1 MNNDYLNRQNNYSM
15 KKTFLFALLIV
26 TTTIL
31 SAQTSLQGKIT
42 DEDTGEELFGANVVA
57 MQEGALIAGVSAD
70 LDGNYSIQLDPG
82 TYDIEVSYL
91 GLPTKK
97 VKGVVIKAGQANKLD
112 VALGG
117 DAAGINLDMV
127 IVTEYKVPLI
137 EQDNTTSCRVIT
149 QQDIQNLPTKDVRA
163 LAATAA
169 GLKSADGGDGV
180 TVHSTRGHAT
190 DYYIDGIR
198 VRNSKGLIPQSEI
211 EQTNEFPIEWQ
222 PRDPNATIRRNQG
235 VPAAFA
241 DDWEQTIWEQENT
254 LERLERRLPPAHDP
268 IDFREEYT
276 KIVENTFVRSVNEP
290 YSTFS
295 IDVDRAAYAIVRR
308 DIRNGQQPADDV
320 ARTEEMVNYFN
331 YDYPQPQEKVPFAIY
346 TELGECPWN
355 KTHQLLHVGLQGEK
369 MRFEETEGSNLV
381 FLIDVSGSMTS
392 SNKLSL
398 LKPAFKLLVD
408 QLREKDKV
416 SIVVYAG
423 AAGLVLPP
431 TSAKDKATIRQAIDQ
446 LSAGGSTAGGAGIN
460 LAYKIAKENF
470 VEGGNNRVILATDGD
485 FNVGVSS
492 QGGLKKLIEE
502 KRKDGIFLTVLGFGM
517 GNLKDNRLETLADSG
532 NGNYAY
538 IDDLKEAKRV
548 FVNELPGTL
557 YTIAKDVKIQ
567 MIFNPRLVKSY
578 RLIGYENRLLA
589 KRDFDDDTKDAGELG
604 AGHTVTALY
613 EIVPTH
619 RSLRIQDFPTDPVE
633 EEKGGPSVNEDAPGN
648 SLVTIRLRYK
658 APDEEQSQL
667 IAKAVHPRHQHLKE
681 TSDNFRFSAA
691 VASFSLLLRNSKYKG
706 DTSCKS
712 VLKLANGSKGNDF
725 YGYREEF
732 IELVKT
738 YKEMSLISRK

>member
-1 MNNDYLNRQNNYSM
+1 MNSVQNIDRM
-15 KKTFLFALLIV
+15 KKAFFFIFLIM
-26 TTTIL
+26 TSSII
-31 SAQTSLQGKIT
+31 SAQTLLQGKVT
-42 DEDTGEELFGANVVA
+42 DKDSGEELFGANVVVT
-57 MQEGALIAGVSAD
+57 QNTIFIVGVSAD
-70 LDGNYSIQLDPG
+70 LDGNYSIVLAPG
-82 TYDIEVSYL
+82 TYDVEVSYL
-91 GLPTKK
+91 GLPNKRIT
-97 VKGVVIKAGQANKLD
+97 GVVVKAGQVNKLD
-112 VALGG
+112 VSLEE
-117 DAAGINLDMV
+117 DHFGINLNEV
-127 IVTEYKVPLI
+127 IVTEYNIPLI
-137 EQDNTTSCRVIT
+137 EQDNTTSGKVIT
-149 QQDIQNLPTKDVRA
+149 REDIRNLPTKNISA
-163 LAATAA
+163 LAATSA
-169 GLKSADGGDGV
+169 GLTRAKKGDAV
-180 TVHSTRGHAT
+180 TIRGSRDRAT

-198 VRNSKGLIPQSEI
+198 VRGSQNLIPMSESQSMDL
-211 EQTNEFPIEWQ
+211 PIDWQ
-222 PRDPNATIRRNQG
+222 PRDPNATIRRDGG

-241 DDWEQTIWEQENT
+241 DSWEQIAWEQENT
-254 LERLERRLPPAHDP
+254 IERLERLPPPPPDP

-276 KIVENTFVRSVNEP
+276 EIVENTFVRSVNEP

-308 DIRNGQQPADDV
+308 DIRRGRQPASST

-331 YDYPQPQEKVPFAIY
+331 YDYPQPQGKTPFAIY

-369 MRFEETEGSNLV
+369 MKFEETEGSNLV
-381 FLIDVSGSMTS
+381 FLIDVSGSMVGV
-392 SNKLSL
+392 NKLQL

-423 AAGLVLPP
+423 SAGLVLPP
-431 TSAKDKATIRQAIDQ
+431 TSGKEKLKIKEAIDR
-446 LSAGGSTAGGAGIN
+446 LRSGGSTAGGAGIN
-460 LAYKIAKENF
+460 LAYKIAKNNF

-492 QGGLKKLIEE
+492 QGDLKTLIEE

-517 GNLKDNRLETLADSG
+517 GNFKDDRLETLADSG

-538 IDDLKEAKRV
+538 IDDMKEARRT

-613 EIVPTH
+613 EIIPTH
-619 RSLRIQDFPTDPVE
+619 RNLKIQDFPTDPTE
-633 EEKGGPSVNEDAPGN
+633 EMQGGPSVEEEAPGN

-658 APDEEQSQL
+658 APDQEQSQL
-667 IAKAVHPRHQHLKE
+667 IAKAVHPRHQKLKE

-706 DTSCKS
+706 DVSCKS
-712 VLKLANGSKGNDF
+712 VLKLAKGSKGEDF
-725 YGYREEF
+725 YGYRKEF
-732 IELVKT
+732 IGLVKT
-738 YKEMSLISRK
+738 YREMSLISIR